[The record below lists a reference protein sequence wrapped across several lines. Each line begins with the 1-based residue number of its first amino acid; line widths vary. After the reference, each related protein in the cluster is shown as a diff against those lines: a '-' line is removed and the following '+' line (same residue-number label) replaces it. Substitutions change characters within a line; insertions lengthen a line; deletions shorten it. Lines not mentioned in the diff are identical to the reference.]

1 MLSDHAT
8 VHELNRDFLSHDY
21 ETDVLSFP
29 LSDNPDTSV
38 VDGEVYVDLDTAHE
52 RCSEFGV
59 TFKAETYRY
68 VVHGL
73 LHLLGYEDDTPALK
87 NEMRQKE
94 DFYLAGFI
102 ES

>member
-8 VHELNRDFLSHDY
+8 VHALNREFLSHDY

-29 LSDNPDTSV
+29 MNDEPDPSV

-52 RCSEFGV
+52 RCSEFGT

-73 LHLLGYEDDTPALK
+73 LHLLGYEDESPALK
-87 NEMRQKE
+87 KEMRKKE
-94 DFYLAGFI
+94 DLYLAGFI
-102 ES
+102 KS